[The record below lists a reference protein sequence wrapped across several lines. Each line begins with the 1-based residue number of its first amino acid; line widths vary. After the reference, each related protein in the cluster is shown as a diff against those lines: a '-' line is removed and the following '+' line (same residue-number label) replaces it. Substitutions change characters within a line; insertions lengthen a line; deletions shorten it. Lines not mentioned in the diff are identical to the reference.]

1 MQLLIPIK
9 EKHGDKLSW
18 GDLIVI
24 AADAAIISMGGPV
37 IGFCGGRIDFQNGD
51 QSLPLGPSSIQ
62 QKFMPCGPE
71 QCPVGE
77 VCPGTLRY
85 VSICH
90 FLLPCHFNK
99 IPVVSQNQIDIHFLF
114 LSLFLSQDVNYH

>member
-62 QKFMPCGPE
+62 QQFMPCGPE

-90 FLLPCHFNK
+90 FLFPCHFNK
-99 IPVVSQNQIDIHFLF
+99 ISVVSQNQIDIHILF
-114 LSLFLSQDVNYH
+114 LSFSLRM

>member
-85 VSICH
+85 VRYFISSCHVTSTKSPSSHKIKSIYI
-90 FLLPCHFNK
+90 FSF
-99 IPVVSQNQIDIHFLF
+99 
-114 LSLFLSQDVNYH
+114 SLRM